1 MDEGAK
7 GRQAVS
13 DSLQDQLR
21 ALGLA
26 SKKPGKKSTSRPKKP
41 AKTVARKRNGGDGQA
56 SDLSLEK
63 AYALKRREEQKQADH
78 ARRKKQAEDRQRR
91 QLNNQIRDIV
101 KASRLNKDDAEHARN
116 FLFKGR
122 IRKINVS
129 PEQLRALNSE
139 ELGIVYLSG
148 GYHLLDRENVEKV
161 RALSTDHVVD
171 LVADETVDDGEF
183 PVPDDLS
190 W

>member
-1 MDEGAK
+1 M
-7 GRQAVS
+7 S
-13 DSLQDQLR
+13 DSLQDQMR

-26 SKKPGKKSTSRPKKP
+26 TEKPGKKNTSRTKRP
-41 AKTVARKRNGGDGQA
+41 AKTAARNRNSGAGEA

-63 AYALKRREEQKQADH
+63 AYALKRREEQQQADH

-91 QLNNQIRDIV
+91 QLNKQIRDIV
-101 KASRLNKDDAEHARN
+101 KVSRLNKDDAERTRN
-116 FLFKGR
+116 FFFKGR

-139 ELGIVYLSG
+139 ELGVVYLSG
-148 GYHLLDRENVEKV
+148 GYHLLDRENVDRV
-161 RALSTDHVVD
+161 RALSADHVVD
-171 LVADETVDDGEF
+171 LGTDEAVDDGEF

>member
-1 MDEGAK
+1 M
-7 GRQAVS
+7 S

-26 SKKPGKKSTSRPKKP
+26 TGKPGKKNTSRSKKKP
-41 AKTVARKRNGGDGQA
+41 VKTAARNRNRGAGQA
-56 SDLSLEK
+56 GDLSLEK

-129 PEQLRALNSE
+129 PDQLRALNSE
-139 ELGIVYLSG
+139 ELGVVYLSG
-148 GYHLLDRENVEKV
+148 GYHLLDRENVERV
-161 RALSTDHVVD
+161 RALSADHVVD
-171 LVADETVDDGEF
+171 LADDETADDGEF
-183 PVPDDLS
+183 PVPDDLN